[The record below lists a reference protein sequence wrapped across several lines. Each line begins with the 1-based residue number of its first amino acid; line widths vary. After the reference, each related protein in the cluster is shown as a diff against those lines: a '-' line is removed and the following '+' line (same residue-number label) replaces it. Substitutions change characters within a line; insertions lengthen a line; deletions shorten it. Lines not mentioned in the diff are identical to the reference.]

1 MKHAPQPSTLSVT
14 DTKGVNEMN
23 DWSRQM
29 GEKHG
34 RRDRAASLQA
44 QTLVDS
50 EHDRHAACLERWP
63 TIVVAMKTLIAG
75 YNHGTGLNTLT
86 LVEDSVNPSVTLE
99 SARTGHSSLVIAL
112 DGADVSVRTHNGA
125 AAGTRWVSL
134 NRTDENAA
142 EYLLRDWMEQ
152 L

>member
-1 MKHAPQPSTLSVT
+1 MTHAPLPSTLSVT
-14 DTKGVNEMN
+14 DTTGANDMN

-29 GEKHG
+29 GEKDG

-44 QTLVDS
+44 QTLVDL

-63 TIVVAMKTLIAG
+63 TIVAAMKTLIAD
-75 YNHGTGLNTLT
+75 YNDGTGLNTLT
-86 LVEDSVNPSVTLE
+86 LVEDSLNSGVTLE
-99 SARTGHSSLVIAL
+99 SSRTGHSSLVIAL
-112 DGADVSVRTHNGA
+112 DGADVSVHTRNGHA
-125 AAGTRWVSL
+125 GGTRWVSL

>member
-1 MKHAPQPSTLSVT
+1 MT
-14 DTKGVNEMN
+14 DTTGVNDMN

-44 QTLVDS
+44 QTLVDL

-63 TIVVAMKTLIAG
+63 TIVGGGEKTLIAD
-75 YNHGTGLNTLT
+75 YNHGTGVNTLP
-86 LVEDSVNPSVTLE
+86 LVEDSLNPGVTLE
-99 SARTGHSSLVIAL
+99 SSRTEHSSLVIAL
-112 DGADVSVRTHNGA
+112 DGADVFVHTRNGPA
-125 AAGTRWVSL
+125 DGTPWVSL